1 MNSIFFILAVRG
13 WHFLCCWKFLEGGQ
27 SPQIEGS
34 VEACPPFLVYNKINR
49 KRVCLQTACDIDK
62 KIHRV
67 KLCNLS
73 KKWFWLGGVN
83 IFCASGYF
91 WGVDRTLKHLKKLSQ
106 NIFFAKWVNS
116 FGVSRRRTKHTR
128 AFKNKYKHP
137 PRSTNFRTL
146 LCLGCSQLILCHSN
160 THHQVPNNLITIT
173 VEMSWLELSWIYSYY
188 RRHLRMASTVPKC
201 CFTYRAAPAHGLHY
215 NKRVPALA
223 CDIHNKK
230 NNNQTRRHNTTHCVL
245 LYFRAQQDPW
255 SHHENLPKSIKK
267 YCVWQHVCTQ
277 HDPWSQ

>member
-1 MNSIFFILAVRG
+1 MSACPQTACDIHKKIYRVKLWIRFFLILAVRG

-106 NIFFAKWVNS
+106 RLSPA
-116 FGVSRRRTKHTR
+116 
-128 AFKNKYKHP
+128 AD
-137 PRSTNFRTL
+137 
-146 LCLGCSQLILCHSN
+146 N
-160 THHQVPNNLITIT
+160 TDLQH
-173 VEMSWLELSWIYSYY
+173 
-188 RRHLRMASTVPKC
+188 
-201 CFTYRAAPAHGLHY
+201 
-215 NKRVPALA
+215 
-223 CDIHNKK
+223 
-230 NNNQTRRHNTTHCVL
+230 
-245 LYFRAQQDPW
+245 FRAKHGFEKHSMEW
-255 SHHENLPKSIKK
+255 NGI
-267 YCVWQHVCTQ
+267 
-277 HDPWSQ
+277 

>member
-1 MNSIFFILAVRG
+1 MNSILFVILAVRG

-91 WGVDRTLKHLKKLSQ
+91 WGVDRTLKHLKKLLQ
-106 NIFFAKWVNS
+106 NLFFAKWINS

-128 AFKNKYKHP
+128 AFKT
-137 PRSTNFRTL
+137 STNTHPD
-146 LCLGCSQLILCHSN
+146 QLIFEPFFVWGAHNSFSA
-160 THHQVPNNLITIT
+160 TAIHITKFQVI
-173 VEMSWLELSWIYSYY
+173 S
-188 RRHLRMASTVPKC
+188 
-201 CFTYRAAPAHGLHY
+201 
-215 NKRVPALA
+215 
-223 CDIHNKK
+223 
-230 NNNQTRRHNTTHCVL
+230 
-245 LYFRAQQDPW
+245 
-255 SHHENLPKSIKK
+255 
-267 YCVWQHVCTQ
+267 
-277 HDPWSQ
+277 